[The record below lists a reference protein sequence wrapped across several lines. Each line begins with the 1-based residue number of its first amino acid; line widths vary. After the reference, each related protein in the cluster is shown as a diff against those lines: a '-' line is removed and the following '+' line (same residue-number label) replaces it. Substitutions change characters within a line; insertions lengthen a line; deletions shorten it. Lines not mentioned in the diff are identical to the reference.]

1 MIEILHHGAVN
12 GVTGSCH
19 ELRLSKAD
27 IGARGVS
34 PRRDRPRSQIGCQN
48 PQATKGS
55 DPLGSDPTLLP
66 APDSHLGIL
75 IDCGLFQG
83 QEEKQRANAG
93 DLAID
98 FPISHIRALVVTHVH
113 IDHVGRIPYLLAA
126 GFDGPIICSEPSAIM
141 LPEILEDAL
150 KIGFTR
156 DRSLI
161 NRVLDLIR
169 SRLVPVPYGQWH
181 EVFDEGECSLSV
193 RLQRAGHILGS
204 AYVEC
209 DARAG
214 SYEERVV
221 FSGDL
226 GAQHSPLLPE
236 PVSPERADRLVIE
249 STYGDKDHEDRE
261 TRRYRLKRVLEH
273 ALADGGKVLVPA
285 FSIGRTQELL
295 YEIEGLIA
303 EFGDEPVAELGA
315 SGVSPRGDRPQSDN
329 KQQNS
334 QATKGSDPLGSD
346 PTLLPEPISGKPLT
360 WDQLEIVVDSP
371 LAAEFTKIYRD
382 LKPFWDA
389 EARTLVKAGRHPL
402 SFEQLTVIN
411 SHEDHLNAVE
421 YLAKSHRPCVV
432 LAGSG
437 MCAGGRVVNY
447 LKAMLDDARNDVLFV
462 GYQAA
467 GTPGRDILTYGP
479 RGGWVELDGERY
491 DIRAQVHQV
500 GGYSAHAGQSDLLR
514 FVEGIPDAPKQIR
527 VVHGDDDAKRALQAK
542 LKQMVPGTEVLVP
555 H

>member
-1 MIEILHHGAVN
+1 MIEIKHHGAVN

-19 ELRLSKAD
+19 ELR
-27 IGARGVS
+27 I
-34 PRRDRPRSQIGCQN
+34 
-48 PQATKGS
+48 
-55 DPLGSDPTLLP
+55 
-66 APDSHLGIL
+66 SHAGIL

-83 QEEKQRANAG
+83 QEESRGSSAA

-98 FPISHIRALVVTHVH
+98 FPIDHIRALVVTHVH

-156 DRSLI
+156 DRALI
-161 NRVLDLIR
+161 NRVLELIR
-169 SRLVPVPYGQWH
+169 ARVVPLPYGRWH
-181 EVFDEGECSLSV
+181 SVFEEEVGSLKV

-209 DARAG
+209 DAVSG
-214 SYEERVV
+214 SAAERIV

-226 GAQHSPLLPE
+226 GAPHSPLLPE
-236 PVSPERADRLVIE
+236 PAPPERADRLVIE
-249 STYGDKDHEDRE
+249 STYGDRNHEDRE
-261 TRRYRLKRVLEH
+261 TRRYRLKVVLEH
-273 ALADGGKVLVPA
+273 ALEDGGTVLIPA

-303 EFGDEPVAELGA
+303 EFGDKEIPQA
-315 SGVSPRGDRPQSDN
+315 S
-329 KQQNS
+329 
-334 QATKGSDPLGSD
+334 KGSDPLGSD
-346 PTLLPEPISGKPLT
+346 PTLLPAPNAKAGAIGVSPQGDRPRRESLT
-360 WDQLEIVVDSP
+360 WNNLEIVVDSP

-382 LKPFWDA
+382 LKPFWDE
-389 EARTLVKAGRHPL
+389 EARALVAAGRHPL

-432 LAGSG
+432 IAGSG

-447 LKAMLDDARNDVLFV
+447 LKAMLGDARNDVLFV

-467 GTPGRDILTYGP
+467 GTPGRNILTYGP

-491 DIRAQVHQV
+491 DIRAQVHTV
-500 GGYSAHAGQSDLLR
+500 GGYSAHAGQEDLLR
-514 FVEGIPDAPKQIR
+514 FVEGIPQPPSEIR
-527 VVHGDDDAKRALQAK
+527 IVHGDDGAKRALQAK
-542 LKQMVPGTEVLVP
+542 LGKLVP
-555 H
+555 LAEVKIPG

>member
-1 MIEILHHGAVN
+1 MLLKKGPDPV
-12 GVTGSCH
+12 
-19 ELRLSKAD
+19 
-27 IGARGVS
+27 
-34 PRRDRPRSQIGCQN
+34 
-48 PQATKGS
+48 GS
-55 DPLGSDPTLLP
+55 DPNFMPSSS
-66 APDSHLGIL
+66 AGIL

-83 QEEKQRANAG
+83 QDEGRGASAS
-93 DLAID
+93 DLSID
-98 FPISHIRALVVTHVH
+98 FPIGHIRALIVTHVH

-126 GFDGPIICSEPSAIM
+126 GFEGPIICSEPSAIM

-156 DRSLI
+156 DRRLI
-161 NRVLDLIR
+161 ERVLGLIR

-181 EVFDEGECSLSV
+181 AVFSEGDSSLAV

-209 DARAG
+209 DARVGDA
-214 SYEERVV
+214 EERIV

-226 GAQHSPLLPE
+226 GAPHAPLLPA

-261 TRRYRLKRVLEH
+261 TRRYRLKAVLEH
-273 ALADGGKVLVPA
+273 ALEDGGTVLVPA

-295 YEIEGLIA
+295 YEIESLIY
-303 EFGDEPVAELGA
+303 EFGGDGVA
-315 SGVSPRGDRPQSDN
+315 SGM
-329 KQQNS
+329 K
-334 QATKGSDPLGSD
+334 KGSDPVGSDPDFNANSESAGKLVKMGSD
-346 PTLLPEPISGKPLT
+346 PTGSDPSFT
-360 WDQLEIVVDSP
+360 WESLEIVVDSP
-371 LAAEFTKIYRD
+371 LAAEFTRIYRD
-382 LKPFWDA
+382 LKPYWDA
-389 EARTLVKAGRHPL
+389 EATERVRKGRHPL

-411 SHEDHLNAVE
+411 SHEDHLNAVD
-421 YLAKSHRPCVV
+421 YLARSHRPCVV

-447 LKAMLDDARNDVLFV
+447 LKAMLGDQRNDVLFV

-491 DIRAQVHQV
+491 DIRARVHQV
-500 GGYSAHAGQSDLLR
+500 GGYSAHAGQSDLVR
-514 FVEGIPDAPKQIR
+514 FVQGIPQAPKEIR
-527 VVHGDDDAKRALQAK
+527 VVHGDGSAKEALKTKLEGLLPESQA
-542 LKQMVPGTEVLVP
+542 LIP
-555 H
+555 

>member
-1 MIEILHHGAVN
+1 MISISHHGATS

-19 ELRLSKAD
+19 ELTVGHAAEKS
-27 IGARGVS
+27 
-34 PRRDRPRSQIGCQN
+34 
-48 PQATKGS
+48 
-55 DPLGSDPTLLP
+55 
-66 APDSHLGIL
+66 GIL

-83 QEEKQRANAG
+83 QDEGRGASAS
-93 DLAID
+93 DLSID
-98 FPISHIRALVVTHVH
+98 FPIDHIRALVVTHVH

-156 DRSLI
+156 DRQLI
-161 NRVLDLIR
+161 DRVLGVIR

-181 EVFDEGECSLSV
+181 SVFAGDDCSLSV

-214 SYEERVV
+214 ESEERVV

-226 GAQHSPLLPE
+226 GAPHAPLLPA
-236 PVSPERADRLVIE
+236 PQSPERADRLVIE

-261 TRRYRLKRVLEH
+261 MRRYRLKAVLEH
-273 ALADGGKVLVPA
+273 ALEDGGTVLVPA
-285 FSIGRTQELL
+285 FSIGRTQALL
-295 YEIEGLIA
+295 YEIEGLIH
-303 EFGDEPVAELGA
+303 EFGGELW
-315 SGVSPRGDRPQSDN
+315 SN
-329 KQQNS
+329 
-334 QATKGSDPLGSD
+334 
-346 PTLLPEPISGKPLT
+346 
-360 WDQLEIVVDSP
+360 LEIIVDSP
-371 LAAEFTKIYRD
+371 LAAEFTRIYRD
-382 LKPFWDA
+382 LKPYWDA
-389 EARTLVKAGRHPL
+389 EAIELVRQGRHPL

-411 SHEDHLNAVE
+411 SHEDHLNAVD
-421 YLAKSHRPCVV
+421 YLARSHRPCVV

-447 LKAMLDDARNDVLFV
+447 LKAMLGDKRNDVLFV

-479 RGGWVELDGERY
+479 RGGWVELDGDRY
-491 DIRAQVHQV
+491 DIRARIHQV
-500 GGYSAHAGQSDLLR
+500 GGYSAHAGQSDLAA
-514 FVEGIPDAPKQIR
+514 FVSGIPVSPREIR
-527 VVHGDDDAKRALQAK
+527 IVHGDQDAKQALKRCFQSLAGIDIII
-542 LKQMVPGTEVLVP
+542 PSE
-555 H
+555 

>member
-1 MIEILHHGAVN
+1 MIELIHHGAVN

-19 ELRLSKAD
+19 ELRFL
-27 IGARGVS
+27 
-34 PRRDRPRSQIGCQN
+34 RS
-48 PQATKGS
+48 TKGQGHQALPETKS
-55 DPLGSDPTLLP
+55 ADPFRLGSTLLQ
-66 APDSHLGIL
+66 APNSHPGIL

-83 QEEKQRANAG
+83 QEESRGSSSA

-98 FPISHIRALVVTHVH
+98 FPIDHIRALVVTHVH

-156 DRSLI
+156 DRALI
-161 NRVLDLIR
+161 YRVLDLIR
-169 SRLVPVPYGQWH
+169 ARIVPLPYGRWH
-181 EVFDEGECSLSV
+181 SVFEEEAGSLKV

-209 DARAG
+209 DALLPG
-214 SYEERVV
+214 SVAERIV

-226 GAQHSPLLPE
+226 GAPHSPLLAE
-236 PVSPERADRLVIE
+236 PVPPERADRLVIE
-249 STYGDKDHEDRE
+249 STYGDRNHEGRE
-261 TRRYRLKRVLEH
+261 TRRYRLKAVLEH
-273 ALADGGKVLVPA
+273 ALENGGTVLIPA

-303 EFGDEPVAELGA
+303 EFGDIEVNPQGD
-315 SGVSPRGDRPQSDN
+315 SPRS
-329 KQQNS
+329 KS
-334 QATKGSDPLGSD
+334 
-346 PTLLPEPISGKPLT
+346 LT
-360 WDQLEIVVDSP
+360 WSNLEIVVDSP

-382 LKPFWDA
+382 LKPFWDE
-389 EARTLVKAGRHPL
+389 EARALVTAGRHPL

-432 LAGSG
+432 IAGSG

-447 LKAMLDDARNDVLFV
+447 LKAMLSDARNDVLFV

-467 GTPGRDILTYGP
+467 GTPGRTILTYGP
-479 RGGWVELDGERY
+479 RGGWVELDGVRY
-491 DIRAQVHQV
+491 DIRAQVHTV
-500 GGYSAHAGQSDLLR
+500 SGYSAHAGQEDLLR
-514 FVEGIPDAPKQIR
+514 FVEGIPQSPGEIR
-527 VVHGDDDAKRALQAK
+527 IVHGDEGAKRALQAK
-542 LKQMVPGTEVLVP
+542 LLRLVP
-555 H
+555 VADVFIPD

>member
-1 MIEILHHGAVN
+1 MISISHHGATS

-19 ELRLSKAD
+19 ELTVGHAAEKS
-27 IGARGVS
+27 
-34 PRRDRPRSQIGCQN
+34 
-48 PQATKGS
+48 
-55 DPLGSDPTLLP
+55 
-66 APDSHLGIL
+66 GIL

-83 QEEKQRANAG
+83 QDESRGASAS
-93 DLAID
+93 DLSIG
-98 FPISHIRALVVTHVH
+98 FPIEHIRALVVTHVH

-156 DRSLI
+156 DRQLI
-161 NRVLDLIR
+161 DRVLGVIR
-169 SRLVPVPYGQWH
+169 SRLVPVPYGKWH
-181 EVFDEGECSLSV
+181 PVFDEDDCSLSV

-214 SYEERVV
+214 ESEERVV

-226 GAQHSPLLPE
+226 GAPHAPLLPAPE
-236 PVSPERADRLVIE
+236 SPERADRLVIE

-261 TRRYRLKRVLEH
+261 MRRYRLKAVLEH
-273 ALADGGKVLVPA
+273 ALEDGGTVLVPA

-295 YEIEGLIA
+295 YEIEGLIN
-303 EFGDEPVAELGA
+303 EFGGELW
-315 SGVSPRGDRPQSDN
+315 SN
-329 KQQNS
+329 
-334 QATKGSDPLGSD
+334 
-346 PTLLPEPISGKPLT
+346 
-360 WDQLEIVVDSP
+360 LEIVVDSP
-371 LAAEFTKIYRD
+371 LAAEFTRIYRD
-382 LKPFWDA
+382 LKPYWDA
-389 EARTLVKAGRHPL
+389 EATDLVRQGRHPL

-411 SHEDHLNAVE
+411 FHEDHLNAVD
-421 YLAKSHRPCVV
+421 YLARSHRACVV

-447 LKAMLDDARNDVLFV
+447 LKAMLGDKRNDVLFV

-491 DIRAQVHQV
+491 DIRARVHQV
-500 GGYSAHAGQSDLLR
+500 GGYSAHAGQSDLVA
-514 FVEGIPDAPKQIR
+514 FVSGIPVPPREIR
-527 VVHGDDDAKRALQAK
+527 IVHGDPGAK
-542 LKQMVPGTEVLVP
+542 LALKRCFQSLAGTDIIIPSE
-555 H
+555 